1 MINAPSSARSKA
13 NEAAA
18 ASAPKRPWTKPAIR
32 TLKVISTY
40 SGSNT
45 GRDEDSGG
53 AFGSPRYTPSG

>member
-1 MINAPSSARSKA
+1 MTNVPSSARGKA

-40 SGSNT
+40 SGSRT
-45 GRDEDSGG
+45 GLDEDSGI
-53 AFGSPRYTPSG
+53 FGRPRYTPSG